1 MRLERPEDTG
11 PQTVSFYRSGIV
23 TKCLRCMLESER
35 RRGTLAPEPSAA
47 DSKQMDSKLL
57 LAQAKVPVLSNE
69 DTALLV
75 VAALLCFWL
84 WLLVRRREE
93 EKTFQR
99 PTPLSL
105 NELGRMVFQAAR
117 SQDQRTWRALFLN
130 GAEAAARMGQDAE
143 QWLEDHSMVRMADLL
158 EALGQCIPPRSIYIG
173 CENQPDGRCALMLRK
188 HEGEEFLV
196 AVGRATQI
204 GPAWRLI
211 EVG

>member
-1 MRLERPEDTG
+1 
-11 PQTVSFYRSGIV
+11 
-23 TKCLRCMLESER
+23 
-35 RRGTLAPEPSAA
+35 
-47 DSKQMDSKLL
+47 MDSNPLI
-57 LAQAKVPVLSNE
+57 AQASVPVLSNE

-143 QWLEDHSMVRMADLL
+143 QWLEDHSMVHMADLL
-158 EALGQCIPPRSIYIG
+158 DDIGQCIPPRAIYVG
-173 CENQPDGRCALMLRK
+173 CENQPDGRCTLKLRK

-196 AVGRATQI
+196 VVGRADKI
-204 GPAWRLI
+204 GPAWRLVA
-211 EVG
+211 VG